1 LLFKLFLATLKKY
14 NAMKLILTSFLLLLS
29 FVSFSQKKYPP
40 RKPHSIYDS
49 TLAKKLKAD
58 DYGMRKYVMCFLK
71 TGSNKSL
78 SADSSKK
85 IQAAHLNNIKHLAS
99 QGKLL
104 VAGPFMDNTE
114 LEGVFIFNV
123 ATVEEAQALTNTD
136 PAVKAGVL
144 IMELHPWYGSAALIE
159 VPSIHAKVQ
168 KKSF

>member
-1 LLFKLFLATLKKY
+1 MRITLTTIFLFLC
-14 NAMKLILTSFLLLLS
+14 

-71 TGSNKSL
+71 TGPNKSL
-78 SADSSKK
+78 SSDSSKK
-85 IQAAHLNNIKHLAS
+85 IQAAHLNNIKHLAA
-99 QGKLL
+99 QGKLV
-104 VAGPFMDNTE
+104 VAGPFMDKTE
-114 LEGVFIFNV
+114 FEGIFIFNV
-123 ATVEEAQALTNTD
+123 ATVEEAQTLVNTD

-159 VPSIHAKVQ
+159 VPSIHAKIQ

>member
-1 LLFKLFLATLKKY
+1 
-14 NAMKLILTSFLLLLS
+14 MKLISTLFLLALS
-29 FVSFSQKKYPP
+29 FVSFSQTKYPP

-71 TGSNKSL
+71 TGPNKSL
-78 SADSSKK
+78 SKDSSNK
-85 IQAAHLNNIKHLAS
+85 IQSAHLNNIKHLAA

-104 VAGPFMDNTE
+104 VAGPFMDKTE
-114 LEGVFIFNV
+114 LEGIFIFNV
-123 ATVEEAQALTNTD
+123 QTVEEAQTLANTD

-159 VPSIHAKVQ
+159 VPTIHKKIQ

>member
-1 LLFKLFLATLKKY
+1 
-14 NAMKLILTSFLLLLS
+14 MKTILTAILLLIG
-29 FVSFSQKKYPP
+29 FVSFAQKKYPP

-58 DYGMRKYVMCFLK
+58 VYGMRKYVICFLK
-71 TGSNKSL
+71 TGPNKSL

-85 IQAAHLNNIKHLAS
+85 IQAAHLKNIKDLAN
-99 QGKLL
+99 QGKLV
-104 VAGPFMDNTE
+104 VAGPFMDETE
-114 LEGVFIFNV
+114 LEGIFIFNV
-123 ATVEEAQALTNTD
+123 TTIEEAQALTNTD

-159 VPSIHAKVQ
+159 VPMIHKKVQ

>member
-1 LLFKLFLATLKKY
+1 
-14 NAMKLILTSFLLLLS
+14 MKLILTAFLVLISFIS
-29 FVSFSQKKYPP
+29 FAQKKYPP

-71 TGSNKSL
+71 TGPNKSL
-78 SADSSKK
+78 SKDSSNK
-85 IQAAHLNNIKHLAS
+85 IQAAHLNNIKHLAA
-99 QGKLL
+99 QGKLVL
-104 VAGPFMDNTE
+104 AGPFMDETE
-114 LEGVFIFNV
+114 LEGIFIFNV
-123 ATVEEAQALTNTD
+123 QTVEEAQALANTD

-159 VPSIHAKVQ
+159 VPTIQKKIQ

>member
-1 LLFKLFLATLKKY
+1 
-14 NAMKLILTSFLLLLS
+14 MKIIFTSFLLLLS
-29 FVSFSQKKYPP
+29 FISFSQKKYPP
-40 RKPHSIYDS
+40 RKPHSLYDS

-58 DYGMRKYVMCFLK
+58 DYGMRKYIMCFLK
-71 TGSNKSL
+71 TGPNKSL

-85 IQAAHLNNIKHLAS
+85 IQSAHLNNIKYLAA

-114 LEGVFIFNV
+114 FEGIFILNV
-123 ATVEEAQALTNTD
+123 TTIEEAQTLVNTD

-144 IMELHPWYGSAALIE
+144 IMEFHAWYGSAALIE
-159 VPSIHAKVQ
+159 VPTIHKKIQ